1 MNPLSGIFALA
12 VQTYPGSGTAPLFPP
27 SASTISGEVDALY
40 WFLIGVSVFFS
51 ALICAL
57 VIGFSVRFRR
67 RPGVHATPIEGSL
80 PLELLWTIVP
90 LGIAMVIFIWGAK
103 VYFRTVK
110 VPSNAMQIEVTGKQ
124 WMWKVQ
130 HPTGQR
136 EINDL
141 HVPVGVPI
149 KLRMIS
155 EDVIH
160 SYFIPAFRI
169 KRDVVPGRY
178 STAWFEATE
187 PGEYHLFCAEYC
199 GTKHSQMIG
208 RVYALDPVD
217 YQRWLSGTV
226 AGETPKQAGEKLFA
240 SLRCDTCHN
249 TQSGARGP
257 DLAGLWGS
265 EVALRSGGTVRFD
278 ADYVRESIL
287 NPAAKIVKGYEP
299 LMPSYSGQVSEEQL
313 LALIAHLESLS
324 APQGA
329 KDRP

>member
-1 MNPLSGIFALA
+1 MRLFATLSGAA
-12 VQTYPGSGTAPLFPP
+12 QTYDGNSNLPLFPP

-40 WFLIGVSVFFS
+40 GFLIGVSVFFS

-57 VIGFSVRFRR
+57 VIGFTVRYRR

-80 PLELLWTIVP
+80 PLELLWTLVP
-90 LGIAMVIFIWGAK
+90 LGIAMVIFVWGAK
-103 VYFRTVK
+103 VYFRTVRT
-110 VPSNAMQIEVTGKQ
+110 PSNAMQIDVTGKQ
-124 WMWKVQ
+124 WMWKLQ

-141 HVPVGVPI
+141 HVPVGVPV

-160 SYFIPAFRI
+160 SFYVPAFRI

-178 STAWFEATE
+178 STTWFEATK

-208 RVYALDPVD
+208 RVYALDPID
-217 YQRWLSGTV
+217 YQRWLAGAA
-226 AGETPKQAGEKLFA
+226 AGETPREAGEKLFT

-249 TQSGARGP
+249 AQSGARGP
-257 DLAGLWGS
+257 DLAGQWGA
-265 EVALRSGGTVRFD
+265 EVAIRSGGTARFD
-278 ADYVRESIL
+278 ADYVRESVL

-313 LALIAHLESLS
+313 LALVAYIESLA

-329 KDRP
+329 KTKP